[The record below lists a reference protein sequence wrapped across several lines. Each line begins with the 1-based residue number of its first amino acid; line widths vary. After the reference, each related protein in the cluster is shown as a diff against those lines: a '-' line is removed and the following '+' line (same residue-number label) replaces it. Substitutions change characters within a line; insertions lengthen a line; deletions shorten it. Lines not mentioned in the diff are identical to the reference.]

1 MTSKDELMKLF
12 NDSSA
17 DREKGKQLEAD
28 NIKEFQDETRKLFIQ
43 MREWLDGT
51 PVEIERNKTTIYD
64 NTTSVGSYAIDIM
77 TISNSGKRMELRPTA
92 LYLMGS
98 TGEIEI
104 KFTGTSRRN
113 LQYSL
118 YMKDSFGGQNEAG
131 VWSLVNTSNRQSERT
146 SLTKEDF
153 YNLISNL
160 A

>member
-17 DREKGKQLEAD
+17 NREKGKQLEAD
-28 NIKEFQDETRKLFIQ
+28 NIKEFQEETRKLFIQ

-51 PVEIERNKTTIYD
+51 PVEIERNRTPIHDDTTNIKTYPMDTM
-64 NTTSVGSYAIDIM
+64 AII
-77 TISNSGKRMELRPTA
+77 NAGKRMELRPTT

-118 YMKDSFGGQNEAG
+118 YMKDSFGGENEPG
-131 VWSLVNTSNRQSERT
+131 IWSLVNTNNRQSERT
-146 SLTKEDF
+146 PLTKEVF
-153 YNLISNL
+153 YSLISNL